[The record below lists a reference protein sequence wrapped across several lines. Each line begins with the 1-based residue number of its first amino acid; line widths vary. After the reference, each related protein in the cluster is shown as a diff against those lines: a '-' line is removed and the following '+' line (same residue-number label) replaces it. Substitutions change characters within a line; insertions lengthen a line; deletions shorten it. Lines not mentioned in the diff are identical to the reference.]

1 MNCLKCIKRL
11 FFGKETKEEEED
23 FIEYN
28 YPVKVISK
36 NQESYNNNTPL
47 TINGLS
53 DTSMFRAINE
63 WTMNE

>member
-1 MNCLKCIKRL
+1 MNCFKCIKRL
-11 FFGKETKEEEED
+11 FFGKEKNEEEED

-36 NQESYNNNTPL
+36 NQESYKNTPL
-47 TINGLS
+47 TINGLAG
-53 DTSMFRAINE
+53 TSMFKAINE

>member
-11 FFGKETKEEEED
+11 FFGNETNEEEEN
-23 FIEYN
+23 FIE
-28 YPVKVISK
+28 PVEVISK
-36 NQESYNNNTPL
+36 NQESYKNTPL

-53 DTSMFRAINE
+53 DTSMFKAINE

>member
-1 MNCLKCIKRL
+1 MNCFKCIKRL
-11 FFGKETKEEEED
+11 FFGKEKKEEEED

-36 NQESYNNNTPL
+36 NQESYKNTPL

-53 DTSMFRAINE
+53 GTSMFKAINE

>member
-1 MNCLKCIKRL
+1 MNCFKCIKRL
-11 FFGKETKEEEED
+11 FFGKEKNEEEED

-36 NQESYNNNTPL
+36 NQESYKNTPL

-53 DTSMFRAINE
+53 DTSMFKAINE
-63 WTMNE
+63 WSTDK

>member
-11 FFGKETKEEEED
+11 FFINEEKEEEEY

-28 YPVKVISK
+28 SPVKVVSK
-36 NQESYNNNTPL
+36 NQESYKNTPL

-53 DTSMFRAINE
+53 DTSMFKAINE
-63 WTMNE
+63 WSMDE